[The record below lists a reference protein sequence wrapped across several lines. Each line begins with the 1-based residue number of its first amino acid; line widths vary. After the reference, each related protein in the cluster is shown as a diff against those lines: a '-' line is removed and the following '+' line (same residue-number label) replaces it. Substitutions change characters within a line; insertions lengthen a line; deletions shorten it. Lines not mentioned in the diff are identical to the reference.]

1 MPQDTP
7 ANGGPTDDESV
18 PWILRGRTA
27 PPGGPPPAAAPAA
40 EAPAEDVPVSKF
52 RRVSGAPTMQ
62 AAAGPVGR
70 GVPPP
75 PPPPPPPARAAARA
89 TSYTPPPPPPPME
102 WDSEVETLRPP
113 LSGASEPAWTPP
125 PPSRPMAPPPPPPPY
140 RGPGAYSPSP
150 RKGKMSGGVIAA
162 IVVGALVLG
171 AGGIG
176 GVLLLMNAGTPSR
189 AEFVDDADA
198 ICRPANGPVAAI
210 VKPTSY
216 PELATAAGTL
226 NTTIDSQLGQLR
238 ALDQPGGGAKADV
251 AAVFTSL
258 EGTSAAAKR
267 LQDAAGEQDDDAT
280 IAATKDM
287 TSQAGDARTRATTAG
302 FAACSIGMQPG
313 IDAVFGG
320 SQSVIKAGFIAQADV
335 LCRRAA
341 NDLEDIDF
349 PASDDARSFARY
361 IGQTIDV
368 FDELVA
374 DIRALP
380 VAPGEETVVDE
391 IFVAQDKVQAKEREF
406 QDAAA
411 DDDFDRMDA
420 LDREVITLITAADA
434 KWDAYGLGSCGSN
447 FGF

>member
-1 MPQDTP
+1 MSQHTP
-7 ANGGPTDDESV
+7 GSSGAPTDDESV
-18 PWILRGRTA
+18 PWILRGRS
-27 PPGGPPPAAAPAA
+27 GPVADAAPVD
-40 EAPAEDVPVSKF
+40 APADDAPVSKF
-52 RRVSGAPTMQ
+52 RRVSGAPTMG
-62 AAAGPVGR
+62 AATPVGR
-70 GVPPP
+70 AVPPP
-75 PPPPPPPARAAARA
+75 PPPRPPAATSRA
-89 TSYTPPPPPPPME
+89 TAYTPPPPPPPME

-113 LSGASEPAWTPP
+113 SRSSAPAWTPP
-125 PPSRPMAPPPPPPPY
+125 PSRPTSPPP
-140 RGPGAYSPSP
+140 GPSAYSPSP
-150 RKGKMSGGVIAA
+150 RKKGMSGGLIAA
-162 IVVGALVLG
+162 IVAGGLVLT
-171 AGGIG
+171 AGGVG
-176 GVLLLMNAGTPSR
+176 GVLLLADAGTPSR
-189 AEFVDDADA
+189 AEFVADADDV
-198 ICRPANGPVAAI
+198 CRPANGPVAAI

-238 ALDQPGGGAKADV
+238 ALDQPGGGAKTDV
-251 AAVFTSL
+251 AGVYTAL

-267 LQDAAGEQDDDAT
+267 LQDAAGNQDDGAT
-280 IAATKDM
+280 IAATKEM
-287 TSQAGDARTRATTAG
+287 ASQAGDARTRATTAG

-320 SQSVIKAGFIAQADV
+320 SQSVIKAGFIAEADV

-349 PASDDARSFARY
+349 PTSDDARSFARY
-361 IGQTIDV
+361 IGETIDI

-380 VAPGEETVVDE
+380 VTPGEEATVDE
-391 IFVAQDKVQAKEREF
+391 IFTAQDKVQAKEREF

-420 LDREVITLITAADA
+420 LDREVTTLITAADA